1 MVEFIHSMLN
11 FKKMSPAQKIA
22 ASFLLV
28 ILCGTL
34 LLMLPISNVD
44 GNFMNPIDALFSATS
59 ATCVTGL
66 STINVSEQ
74 LNLFGQIVLMLL
86 IQIGGLGLMTFM
98 AVFLLIIKSRLS
110 LNEKIVMK
118 EMLNQEHV
126 FNMKKFIVDILYY
139 TLFFETIGA
148 ILLSIPMIEQYGL
161 FDGSFKAI
169 FLAVSAF
176 CNAGFDTLGSTSLQA
191 YADQPLFYDHGAY
204 CFGRFRICGMV

>member
-148 ILLSIPMIEQYGL
+148 ILLSIPMIEQ
-161 FDGSFKAI
+161 FS
-169 FLAVSAF
+169 
-176 CNAGFDTLGSTSLQA
+176 
-191 YADQPLFYDHGAY
+191 
-204 CFGRFRICGMV
+204 

>member
-1 MVEFIHSMLN
+1 
-11 FKKMSPAQKIA
+11 MSPAQKIA

-86 IQIGGLGLMTFM
+86 IQMCIRDRCR
-98 AVFLLIIKSRLS
+98 V
-110 LNEKIVMK
+110 E
-118 EMLNQEHV
+118 
-126 FNMKKFIVDILYY
+126 DILEY
-139 TLFFETIGA
+139 
-148 ILLSIPMIEQYGL
+148 IPPEDI
-161 FDGSFKAI
+161 
-169 FLAVSAF
+169 
-176 CNAGFDTLGSTSLQA
+176 
-191 YADQPLFYDHGAY
+191 
-204 CFGRFRICGMV
+204 